1 MKSQRYEKVGV
12 LRMERTEH
20 AKAVRRQYGDN
31 SGMCRFHDKLLRP
44 VFDGCAN
51 TITGVAKDNILYI
64 EI

>member
-1 MKSQRYEKVGV
+1 
-12 LRMERTEH
+12 MERTEH

-31 SGMCRFHDKLLRP
+31 GGKCRFHDKLLRP